1 MNISINLN
9 TVFRGAEADPQASLQ
24 TLRSYGFD
32 WFECW
37 RIAPADIPALQEAV
51 AQSGLRMAA
60 CCPDHFILNDPAERD
75 AYEDSILQSL
85 PVLRGFG
92 CGKLITQVGQSTAA
106 PRKDQHDAII
116 DGLRRVVPHLE
127 KAGVTLLVE
136 PLNDVKNHPGYYLTS
151 SDEGFAIVEA
161 VNSPHVRLLYDLYH
175 QLHMGEDV
183 LAQISGHFPLIG
195 HYHVAGFP
203 NRDERIFDG
212 FDYRSFFAL
221 LQKNNITAHI
231 GIELIPST
239 PDARPPLLTALQAYL

>member
-1 MNISINLN
+1 MNISINLD
-9 TVFRGAEADPQASLQ
+9 TVFRGIGPESSLE
-24 TLRSYGFD
+24 TLRSYGFT

-37 RIAPADIPALQEAV
+37 RIAAADIPSLHTAATK
-51 AQSGLRMAA
+51 SGLHMAA
-60 CCPDHFILNDPAERD
+60 CCPNHFILNDPAEHE

-85 PVLRGFG
+85 PVLHDFG
-92 CGKLITQVGQSTAA
+92 CRKLITQVGQSTGA
-106 PRKDQHDAII
+106 PRKDQHDAIVN
-116 DGLRRVVPHLE
+116 GLRRVAPHLE

-151 SDEGFAIVEA
+151 SDEGFAIIEA

-203 NRDERIFDG
+203 NRDEHIFDG
-212 FDYRSFFAL
+212 FDYRPFFAL
-221 LQKNNITAHI
+221 LQKNNITEHI
-231 GIELIPST
+231 GIELIPSA
-239 PDARPPLLTALQAYL
+239 PDAIPPLLKTLQVYI